1 MTNAALAQFGVTGAN
16 LSPQAKVGRPRVATK
31 IAHIDGDFI
40 SYQIAADTKDE
51 TEGRRPLRTLEYK
64 MEQIQDI
71 AMEIMERAGAGKFV
85 LHITPSGSTKGG
97 RADQVVQKEYQAN
110 RADRE
115 KPEHLDQVRYA
126 IGSGAWQYG
135 HGMVHLIREAD
146 DGMTMAAVNDIDN
159 VIICSKDKDLRMA
172 PGWHMDMDTDEL
184 VFVRPDE
191 FGTIW
196 LDDTKSSKKLV
207 GWGPKFFWA
216 QCLMGDTVDNI
227 AGLPVMAGCDVERIN
242 KPELYR
248 QNVQLKR
255 ALKDDPAQPTIQRIN
270 SQWAKQGKVGAV
282 AAFNVLKDIDN
293 NKDAFNEVRTL
304 FQNVEDVG
312 HGGYV
317 FRHWKTNQQVTPT
330 NALLG
335 DMLALWMRHTDDPK
349 DVIRWL
355 KQFV

>member
-1 MTNAALAQFGVTGAN
+1 MTNAALAQFGVTGAS
-16 LSPQAKVGRPRVATK
+16 LSPQAKAVRPRVANK
-31 IAHIDGDFI
+31 VAHIDGDFI

-51 TEGRRPLRTLEYK
+51 TEGRRPMRTLDYK

-71 AMEIMERAGAGKFV
+71 AMEIMERAGASKFV
-85 LHITPSGSTKGG
+85 LHITPSGSNKGG

-135 HGMVHLIREAD
+135 HGMVHLVREAD
-146 DGMTMAAVNDIDN
+146 DGMTMAAVNDIN
-159 VIICSKDKDLRMA
+159 NAIICSKDKDLRMA

-227 AGLPVMAGCDVERIN
+227 AGLPIMAGVDNEAIN

-248 QNVQLKR
+248 QNEQLMR
-255 ALKDDPAQPTIQRIN
+255 ALKADKTLPTVQRI
-270 SQWAKQGKVGAV
+270 WANWQKSTKCGAVGA
-282 AAFNVLKDIDN
+282 FNALKDVDN
-293 NKDAFNEVRTL
+293 NKDAYNLVKRL
-304 FQNVEDVG
+304 FTNAGSMGKHE
-312 HGGYV
+312 
-317 FRHWKTNQQVTPT
+317 FRHWKTNAVVTPT
-330 NALLG
+330 QALFG
-335 DMLALWMRHTDDPK
+335 DMLGLWMRHTDDPM
-349 DVIRWL
+349 DVLRWL
-355 KQFV
+355 KQYV

>member
-1 MTNAALAQFGVTGAN
+1 MTGDS
-16 LSPQAKVGRPRVATK
+16 LSPQAKAHRPRVANK
-31 IAHIDGDFI
+31 VAHIDGDFI

-51 TEGRRPLRTLEYK
+51 LEGRRPMRTLDYK

-71 AMEIMERAGAGKFV
+71 AMGIMERCGASKFV
-85 LHITPSGSTKGG
+85 LHITPSGSNKGG
-97 RADQVVQKEYQAN
+97 RAGQVVQKEYQAN

-135 HGMVHLIREAD
+135 HGMVHLVREAD
-146 DGMTMAAVNDIDN
+146 DGMTMAAIADIDN
-159 VIICSKDKDLRMA
+159 AIICSKDKDLRMA

-227 AGLPVMAGCDVERIN
+227 AGLPLMSGMDNEAIN
-242 KPELYR
+242 KPELFR
-248 QNVQLKR
+248 QNEQLMR
-255 ALKDDPAQPTIQRIN
+255 ALKQDMAQPTVQRIWSN
-270 SQWAKQGKVGAV
+270 WQKQTKVGAV
-282 AAFNVLKDIDN
+282 AAFNALQDVDN
-293 NKDAFNEVRTL
+293 NKDAFALVKRLFTNAATL
-304 FQNVEDVG
+304 GKYEFK
-312 HGGYV
+312 
-317 FRHWKTNQQVTPT
+317 HWKSGAVVTPT
-330 NALLG
+330 QALLG
-335 DMLALWMRHTDDPK
+335 DMLALWMRHTDDPN

-355 KQFV
+355 KQYV